1 MCSSLIRSSNLPSS
15 FSCFQDPF
23 GQQETV
29 CTWKWWCGVIK
40 LEFFHWL
47 LLFFFYCVSMKASLF
62 HYQVKIH
69 YQRKYWPFMYQSW
82 DNCYGLLDL
91 KQSINQSNHLCRN
104 NINAWSI
111 RGMGQYFVLRKLF
124 LTFSFSQILHFELNH
139 SYWASSV
146 FSSVGY
152 LHNECFLFS
161 GNP

>member
-1 MCSSLIRSSNLPSS
+1 
-15 FSCFQDPF
+15 
-23 GQQETV
+23 
-29 CTWKWWCGVIK
+29 
-40 LEFFHWL
+40 
-47 LLFFFYCVSMKASLF
+47 MKASLF

-111 RGMGQYFVLRKLF
+111 RGTGQYFVLRIFF

-152 LHNECFLFS
+152 LNNECFLFS
-161 GNP
+161 GNPWTKIVIYYTYVDKESKLNFESNANFCPSSLLTSPQWGTADWN